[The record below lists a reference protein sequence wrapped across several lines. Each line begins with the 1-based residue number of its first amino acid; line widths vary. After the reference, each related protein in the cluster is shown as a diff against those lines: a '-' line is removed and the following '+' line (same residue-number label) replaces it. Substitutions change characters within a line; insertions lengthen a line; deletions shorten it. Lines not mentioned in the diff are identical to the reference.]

1 MGYLGH
7 LQIRFHSSWWD
18 ELRPKSLNNFCI
30 HETVV
35 LSAQT
40 QEKLESKSHIYKSW
54 NNANFTSACIFLNIV
69 WCCFFKKKVPL
80 KTLLSFCSQFY
91 SCVLKSHHLLENNVQ
106 NISVQ
111 ATWKTSENTVP
122 FCEMTA

>member
-1 MGYLGH
+1 MQTLH
-7 LQIRFHSSWWD
+7 QLASS
-18 ELRPKSLNNFCI
+18 LILFG
-30 HETVV
+30 V
-35 LSAQT
+35 A
-40 QEKLESKSHIYKSW
+40 
-54 NNANFTSACIFLNIV
+54 FL
-69 WCCFFKKKVPL
+69 KKKVPL

-106 NISVQ
+106 NMSVQ